1 MEKTNS
7 VLLVEGKDEEEVI
20 DKLHQN
26 RNVPRL
32 FKIEDCKGK
41 DELKKG
47 IPLFIKGSEFNK
59 IGILLDAD
67 TDMKSRWESM
77 RDILRKNNFTL
88 INGEI
93 IPKIMPKDGLIA
105 TNNEKIIGVW
115 IMPNNEL
122 EGMLEDFIR
131 FLIPTDDKLLPIAEE
146 IIARIETEKL
156 NKYPPTHHAK
166 ALIHTWL
173 AWQKKTG
180 SPFGQAITANYLD
193 VKNTELC
200 AVFMNWIHKLFVET
214 ELP

>member
-7 VLLVEGKDEEEVI
+7 VLLVEGKDEVDVI
-20 DKLHQN
+20 TKLYQSFN
-26 RNVPRL
+26 LKQV
-32 FKIEDCKGK
+32 FQIDDCKGK

-47 IPLFIKGSEFNK
+47 ISVRIKGSEFNK

-67 TDMKSRWESM
+67 TDMHASWESM
-77 RDILRKNNFTL
+77 YNLLRKNNFTL
-88 INGEI
+88 INGEV
-93 IPKIMPKDGLIA
+93 IPKLMPKDGLIS

-146 IIARIETEKL
+146 IIAKIEHEKL

-200 AVFMNWIHKLFVET
+200 SVFMNWIHKLFVET
-214 ELP
+214 ELS

>member
-7 VLLVEGKDEEEVI
+7 VLLVEGKDEVEVI
-20 DKLHQN
+20 EKLHQN
-26 RNVPRL
+26 LNVQQV
-32 FKIEDCKGK
+32 FKIINFEGIDK
-41 DELKKG
+41 LRKG
-47 IPLFIKGSEFNK
+47 IPVRIKSPEFNK

-67 TDMKSRWESM
+67 TSMKSRWESM
-77 RDILRKNNFTL
+77 RDILRKEKFLL
-88 INGEI
+88 INGEV
-93 IPKIMPKDGLIA
+93 IPKLMPKDGLIA

-131 FLIPTDDKLLPIAEE
+131 LLIPNDDQLLPIAEE
-146 IIARIETEKL
+146 VIAKIETEKL

-193 VKNTELC
+193 TKNTEVC
-200 AVFMNWIHKLFVET
+200 SNFMNWINRLFVET
-214 ELP
+214 ELS